1 MGFLDNYEASLA
13 RLERWNNTYPNGRI
27 ETRIVEF
34 SAEKGYVLVE
44 AKAFRGAL
52 HCAEGECTICKDYVK
67 DDKPAGVDYAYG
79 YQGAY
84 QQNMK
89 RWFVED
95 TVTSAIMRVQQ
106 LVMGGA
112 ERSTRE
118 IMQQVE
124 TTTAKVANADNNDYW
139 TTKFGDVPSFKT
151 AAEAEMSGTPSF
163 GSSADGTSLGTAILE
178 ITTKLGGELQPEA
191 PTCNHGHRIWR
202 ESKEGA
208 SKKWGGYFC
217 NQREKADQC
226 QPFWFTV
233 SPTGKW
239 SAQLS

>member
-1 MGFLDNYEASLA
+1 MGFLDNYEASRE
-13 RLERWNNTYPNGRI
+13 RLERWNRTFKDGRI

-44 AKAFRGAL
+44 ARAF
-52 HCAEGECTICKDYVK
+52 KDSESLV
-67 DDKPAGVDYAYG
+67 PAGIDFAYG

-84 QQNMK
+84 HQNMK

-118 IMQQVE
+118 IMEQVE
-124 TTTAKVANADNNDYW
+124 TTPAKVANADPDYW

-151 AAEAEMSGTPSF
+151 AAEAEQAGIPSL
-163 GSSADGTSLGTAILE
+163 GSSMDE
-178 ITTKLGGELQPEA
+178 IAKQLGGELVAEA
-191 PTCNHGHRIWR
+191 PQCAHGHRVWR
-202 ESKEGA
+202 TGTSAK
-208 SKKWGGYFC
+208 
-217 NQREKADQC
+217 
-226 QPFWFTV
+226 
-233 SPTGKW
+233 TGKAW
-239 SAQLS
+239 GNYSCVERKPKQCEPYWYVLTSDGTWKPQV

>member
-1 MGFLDNYEASLA
+1 MGFLDNYEASRE
-13 RLERWNNTYPNGRI
+13 RLERWLKTYPQGRI

-44 AKAFRGAL
+44 ARAFKGIDSVL
-52 HCAEGECTICKDYVK
+52 PD
-67 DDKPAGVDYAYG
+67 GVDFAYG

-118 IMQQVE
+118 IMEQVE
-124 TTTAKVANADNNDYW
+124 KTPAKIANTDIDYW
-139 TTKFGDVPSFKT
+139 NTKHGEIPSYKT
-151 AAEAEMSGTPSF
+151 AAEAEQSGIPSL
-163 GSSADGTSLGTAILE
+163 GSSMDE
-178 ITTKLGGELQPEA
+178 IAKQLGGQLVEEA
-191 PTCNHGHRIWR
+191 PQCSHGHRIW
-202 ESKEGA
+202 KQAAEG
-208 SKKWGGYFC
+208 SPKNWGGYFC
-217 NQREKADQC
+217 TERTKATQC
-226 QPFWFTV
+226 
-233 SPTGKW
+233 SPYWYVLASDGKW
-239 SAQLS
+239 KPQV

>member
-1 MGFLDNYEASLA
+1 MGFLDNYEASRE
-13 RLERWNNTYPNGRI
+13 RLERWLATFPDGRI

-44 AKAFRGAL
+44 AKAFKNSESL
-52 HCAEGECTICKDYVK
+52 V
-67 DDKPAGVDYAYG
+67 PAGIDFAYG

-95 TVTSAIMRVQQ
+95 TTTSAIMRVQQ

-124 TTTAKVANADNNDYW
+124 TTPANIANTDIPDYW
-139 TTKFGDVPSFKT
+139 AIE
-151 AAEAEMSGTPSF
+151 AAEKAGIPSL
-163 GSSADGTSLGTAILE
+163 GSSMDE
-178 ITTKLGGELQPEA
+178 IANQLGGELVKEA
-191 PTCNHGHRIWR
+191 PKCSHGHRVWR
-202 ESKEGA
+202 TGTSSK
-208 SKKWGGYFC
+208 
-217 NQREKADQC
+217 
-226 QPFWFTV
+226 
-233 SPTGKW
+233 TGKDW
-239 SAQLS
+239 ANYSCVGRKPNQCDPLWYVFTSDGTWKPQV

>member
-1 MGFLDNYEASLA
+1 MGFLDNYEASRE
-13 RLERWNNTYPNGRI
+13 RLERWLVTYKNGRI

-44 AKAFRGAL
+44 ARAFKGIDSVL
-52 HCAEGECTICKDYVK
+52 PD
-67 DDKPAGVDYAYG
+67 GVDFAYG

-118 IMQQVE
+118 IMEQVE
-124 TTTAKVANADNNDYW
+124 KTPAKVANTDIDYW
-139 TTKFGDVPSFKT
+139 TTKHGEIPSYKT
-151 AAEAEMSGTPSF
+151 ASEAEQSGIPSL
-163 GSSADGTSLGTAILE
+163 GSSMDE
-178 ITTKLGGELQPEA
+178 IAKQLGGQLVEEA
-191 PTCNHGHRIWR
+191 PQCSHGHRIW
-202 ESKEGA
+202 KQAAEG
-208 SKKWGGYFC
+208 SPTNWGGYFC
-217 NQREKADQC
+217 TERTKATQC
-226 QPFWFTV
+226 
-233 SPTGKW
+233 SPYWYVLASDGKW
-239 SAQLS
+239 KPQV